1 MKQTTN
7 KNKIKRLKI
16 LVTGSNKIP
25 FRNNVHFLLVV
36 SNSIKQMVR
45 GSNLLICPCP
55 YPWGCTTGSE
65 SSIVGRSRQGR
76 AFPLPVPHLLS
87 PTFFPIFPFQFLAIP
102 FNVKLNRTH
111 VTPRMSNPLEATS
124 VAMRIFA
131 TPVLKSSSACS
142 RSICSL

>member
-1 MKQTTN
+1 MNETN
-7 KNKIKRLKI
+7 IIKTPKNLSNRYNKIH
-16 LVTGSNKIP
+16 

-45 GSNLLICPCP
+45 GSNPLLCSCP
-55 YPWGCTTGSE
+55 YPWGCTTRSE
-65 SSIVGRSRQGR
+65 SSIAGRSRQGR
-76 AFPLPVPHLLS
+76 AFPVPVPHLLP
-87 PTFFPIFPFQFLAIP
+87 PTFFPFFPFQFLAIP

-142 RSICSL
+142 RSTCSL

>member
-1 MKQTTN
+1 MNETN
-7 KNKIKRLKI
+7 IIKTPKNLSNRYNKIH
-16 LVTGSNKIP
+16 

-102 FNVKLNRTH
+102 FNVTLNRTH